1 MALTATGQTILP
13 DGVMIMGDGP
23 DGVLDCAIIGGG
35 MGGVYSGWRLA
46 TAPDSPIPAGGI
58 HLFEMS
64 DRIGGRLDT
73 VRLPGM
79 PHVPAELGGMRI
91 MTSQPLVMGLVKQL
105 GFQPITFPMG
115 GPQNLAYLRAHRFEV
130 GQYADAAKVPY
141 WLTPEETGKSPSQLV
156 VQAIET
162 IIPGATKMSNAELRA
177 ACAAATLNGFPL
189 RQHGFWQV
197 LLNLLSVEA
206 YNLALDGGGFNTVLT
221 NWNAAEA
228 IPWYMEDWSIPPEQ
242 TPYVSL
248 PEGYEALPWRLRD
261 EFAAAGGHVHMRQ
274 ELIAFTRR
282 DDGLYAVTFHDHVR
296 RKDHVVLARRL
307 ILAMPRRSLDRI
319 AEHPLDRAGPTEFFG
334 KPEVA
339 ALLATVTGHALYKFA
354 LAYPEPWWH
363 QLGLTS
369 GDSVTDLPLRQIYY
383 FETEGE
389 QPGGNPKNTNS
400 LLVAAYTD
408 GISVD
413 YWEGVRDSG
422 PPFEIQSNAFV
433 TGAEPKLDDIYR
445 ISALMVAEAH
455 RQLKEVHGVTDAP
468 EPYAAAFRDWGDDP
482 YGGGWHSW
490 NIGVDTASV
499 MPRIVKPAAGEEVY
513 VCGESYSTFQGWVE
527 GALQT
532 AEMILTGHF
541 GMAAPDIAPAS
552 VAA

>member
-1 MALTATGQTILP
+1 MGAEP
-13 DGVMIMGDGP
+13 EGVI
-23 DGVLDCAIIGGG
+23 DCAIIGGG

-46 TAPDSPIPAGGI
+46 TAPDSKIPAAGI

-91 MTSQPLVMGLVKQL
+91 MTSQLLVMGLVQQL
-105 GFQPITFPMG
+105 GFETVKFPMG
-115 GPQNLAYLRAHRFEV
+115 GPENLAYLRAHRFPV
-130 GQYADAAKVPY
+130 RDYADPDTVPY
-141 WLTPEETGKSPSQLV
+141 WLTEQEKGKSPSALV

-162 IIPGATKMSNAELRA
+162 IIPGATKMSSAELRE
-177 ACAAATLNGFPL
+177 ACAKATLNGFPL
-189 RQHGFWQV
+189 RNHGFWQV

-206 YNLALDGGGFNTVLT
+206 YNLALAGGGFNTVLT

-228 IPWYMEDWSIPPEQ
+228 IPWYMEDWSIPATQ
-242 TPYVSL
+242 TPYVHL
-248 PEGYEALPWRLRD
+248 PEGYEALPRRLCD
-261 EFAAAGGHVHMRQ
+261 EFEAAGGRVHLRR
-274 ELIAFTRR
+274 ELIAFSRR
-282 DDGLYAVTFHDHVR
+282 EDGLYALTMHDHGLGD
-296 RKDHVVLARRL
+296 DHVLLARRL

-319 AEHPLDRAGPTEFFG
+319 AEHPLDRAGPSEFFA
-334 KPEVA
+334 KPGVA
-339 ALLATVTGHALYKFA
+339 ELLATVTGHALYKFA
-354 LAYPEPWWH
+354 LGYPEPWWH

-389 QPGGNPKNTNS
+389 MPGGDPRNTNS

-413 YWEGVRDSG
+413 YWEGVRHSG
-422 PPFEIQSNAFV
+422 PRFEGRANPFVE
-433 TGAEPKLDDIYR
+433 GLPRLPDIYDV
-445 ISALMVAEAH
+445 SALMVAEAH

-468 EPYAAAFRDWGDDP
+468 EPYVAAFRDWGDDP

-490 NIGVDTASV
+490 NIGVDTAAV
-499 MPRIVKPAAGEEVY
+499 MPCIVKPVADEEVY
-513 VCGESYSTFQGWVE
+513 ICGESYSTYQGWVE

-532 AEMILTGHF
+532 AEMMLTAHF
-541 GMAAPDIAPAS
+541 GLAAPDAS
-552 VAA
+552 LASAA

>member
-1 MALTATGQTILP
+1 MSA
-13 DGVMIMGDGP
+13 GP
-23 DGVLDCAIIGGG
+23 DGVIDCAIIGGG
-35 MGGVYSGWRLA
+35 MGGVYSAWRLA
-46 TAPDSPIPAGGI
+46 TAPDSRIPAAGI

-91 MTSQPLVMGLVKQL
+91 MTSQPIVMWLVGRL
-105 GFQPITFPMG
+105 GFETVKFPMG
-115 GPQNLAYLRAHRFEV
+115 GPQNLAYLRGHRFHV
-130 GQYADAAKVPY
+130 GQYSDPSVVPY
-141 WLTPEETGKSPSQLV
+141 WLTDEERGKSPSQLV
-156 VQAIET
+156 VQAIEA
-162 IIPGATKMSNAELRA
+162 IMPGATKMTNAELRA

-197 LLNLLSVEA
+197 LLSQLSVEA
-206 YNLALDGGGFNTVLT
+206 YNLALAGGGFNTVLT

-228 IPWYMEDWSIPPEQ
+228 IPWYMEDWSIPANQ
-242 TPYVSL
+242 TPYVHL

-261 EFAAAGGHVHMRQ
+261 EFAAAGGRVRLRQ

-282 DDGLYAVTFHDHVR
+282 QDGLYTLTFHDHDAGR
-296 RKDHVVLARRL
+296 DHVALARRL

-319 AEHPLDRAGPTEFFG
+319 AEHPLDRAGPSEFFA
-334 KPEVA
+334 KPGVA
-339 ALLATVTGHALYKFA
+339 KLLATVTGHALYKFA
-354 LAYPEPWWH
+354 LAYPHPWWH
-363 QLGLTS
+363 ALGLHS

-383 FETEGE
+383 FETEGKL
-389 QPGGNPKNTNS
+389 GGDPRNSNS

-413 YWEGVRDSG
+413 YWEGVRHSG
-422 PPFEIQSNAFV
+422 PRFGGRPNPFV
-433 TGAEPKLDDIYR
+433 TGAEARLPDIYDV
-445 ISALMVAEAH
+445 SALMVAEAH
-455 RQLKEVHGVTDAP
+455 RQLIEVHGVEKAP

-490 NIGVDTASV
+490 NIGVDTAAV
-499 MPRIVKPAAGEEVY
+499 MPRIVKPVADEEVY
-513 VCGESYSTFQGWVE
+513 ICGESYSTYQGWVE

-532 AEMILTGHF
+532 AEMMLTEHF
-541 GMAAPDIAPAS
+541 GLAAPVDGLAS
-552 VAA
+552 AA